1 MGRYDD
7 FDKPD
12 QQKKIDKPK
21 GEHSIREAAAMELPM
36 QGTPQEPR
44 REEISMKGGRTPA
57 GRSAGESV
65 SEVVDHIFQLPFRA
79 QLGVLRTI
87 APKILGAMDARDRAG
102 FLRALGE
109 ELAKAEAGE
118 PTYDVR
124 PPSEQDVPGPID
136 R

>member
-1 MGRYDD
+1 MGRYED

-12 QQKKIDKPK
+12 QQKKLDKPK
-21 GEHSIREAAAMELPM
+21 GEHSIREAAAMELPLE
-36 QGTPQEPR
+36 G
-44 REEISMKGGRTPA
+44 REMSRKDDKPPP

-65 SEVVDHIFQLPFRA
+65 SVTVDHIFQLPFRA

-87 APKILGAMDARDRAG
+87 APKILGAMDARDRAAV
-102 FLRALGE
+102 LHALGVD
-109 ELAKAEAGE
+109 LAKAEAGE

-124 PPSEQDVPGPID
+124 PPSEQDVPGPTD